1 MAACSRRSRSARRE
15 VSSRAV
21 VMKRGS
27 HAISTSPQTHAAATG
42 GENADGD
49 PTRRPIPLATY
60 ESTRSAARA
69 PFLKP
74 SLRGKRV
81 RGEPRQ
87 ASPKGNRVHPFARSR
102 HSRSVHCASPED
114 AAGRTPPSRSQS
126 RPLVSRSRLGRSPR
140 TGPVRPPPSSL
151 PEPRSTLGN
160 ARPTAATPASA
171 VAFLGLRQAQPERWS
186 PSPRTGPVRPA
197 PLFVAQAPL
206 HPRKRSP
213 PCCGAGIS
221 SPHCCDPGISGRPLS
236 GFDKLTPNGGGC
248 APATALLPPRKP
260 ISPWT
265 LPAHRTGPALAPR

>member
-1 MAACSRRSRSARRE
+1 

-151 PEPRSTLGN
+151 PKPRSTLGN

-171 VAFLGLRQAQPERWS
+171 VALSRASTSSARTVAPAPFLGLRQAQPERWS
-186 PSPRTGPVRPA
+186 ASDRLPPHWGRCPSSRPRHRTAARSSRHELDHRPPSAPPSPPT
-197 PLFVAQAPL
+197 
-206 HPRKRSP
+206 
-213 PCCGAGIS
+213 
-221 SPHCCDPGISGRPLS
+221 
-236 GFDKLTPNGGGC
+236 
-248 APATALLPPRKP
+248 
-260 ISPWT
+260 
-265 LPAHRTGPALAPR
+265 